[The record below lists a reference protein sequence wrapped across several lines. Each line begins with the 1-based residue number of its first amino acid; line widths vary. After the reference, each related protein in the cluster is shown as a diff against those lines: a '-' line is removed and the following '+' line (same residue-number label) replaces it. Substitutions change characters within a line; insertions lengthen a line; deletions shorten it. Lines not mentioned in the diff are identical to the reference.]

1 MQLLAISHSFVSFET
16 MSAMS
21 DQNCLC
27 VFKAKPASKTVRV
40 RTRNEEV
47 EGGFT
52 KRRLIIVTRQK
63 DDNNTKDKRLKD
75 GEKYLLKPK
84 RTLTIK
90 GAYRKLTFV

>member
-1 MQLLAISHSFVSFET
+1 MILVVQAVVADFTPLYVLRNMAASK
-16 MSAMS
+16 
-21 DQNCLC
+21 DQHCPC

-75 GEKYLLKPK
+75 CEKYLLKLK
-84 RTLTIK
+84 RRLTIK
-90 GAYRKLTFV
+90 GAFV